1 MDCTIIHKNVRA
13 VLEDG
18 GLAYTTLI
26 ETGGAPNVD
35 YASYCC
41 HISLNRLRQSL
52 GRPDISVDQLEGL
65 LRRASRKY
73 DHDDATKDW
82 AMVMA
87 RFLTRHA
94 NANSNGNTNRLV

>member
-1 MDCTIIHKNVRA
+1 MECTVIHKNVRA

-18 GLAYTTLI
+18 GLAYTTMI
-26 ETGGAPNVD
+26 EAGGAHNVD

-41 HISLNRLRQSL
+41 HVSLNRLRQCL
-52 GRPDISVDQLEGL
+52 GRPDMSVDQLEGL

-73 DHDDATKDW
+73 DADDTSKDW

-94 NANSNGNTNRLV
+94 NANDHSAV